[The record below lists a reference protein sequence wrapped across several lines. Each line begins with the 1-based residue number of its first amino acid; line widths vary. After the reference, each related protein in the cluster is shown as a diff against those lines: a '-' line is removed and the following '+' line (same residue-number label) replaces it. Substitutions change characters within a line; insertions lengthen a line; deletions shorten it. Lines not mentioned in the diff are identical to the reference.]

1 MNNNNNNNSAILAH
15 GWWGQQMA
23 DCTPKTLCTLSPLT
37 LTMHFL
43 AQTKDE
49 PNMGLD

>member
-1 MNNNNNNNSAILAH
+1 MGGGVSKWQIAH
-15 GWWGQQMA
+15 
-23 DCTPKTLCTLSPLT
+23 PKTLCTLSPLT

-49 PNMGLD
+49 PNMDWIEDS